1 MTSDELCW
9 LSATDLAALIRRRKV
24 SPVEVIDAVLERIG
38 RLNHEQ
44 ARPWA
49 NARPGL

>member
-24 SPVEVIDAVLERIG
+24 SPVEVVEGVLDRIE
-38 RLNHEQ
+38 RLNPQVKHL
-44 ARPWA
+44 PT
-49 NARPGL
+49 GS